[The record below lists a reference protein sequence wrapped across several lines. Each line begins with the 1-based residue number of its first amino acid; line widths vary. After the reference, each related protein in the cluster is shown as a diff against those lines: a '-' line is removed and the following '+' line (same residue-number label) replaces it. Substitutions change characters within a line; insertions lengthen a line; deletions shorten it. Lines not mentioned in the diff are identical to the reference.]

1 MKALLSTIL
10 TILLLLLAGGYFLAF
25 TKDGNNILKPVINS
39 YLTQKVKGADVKIDD
54 FTLNPDHVVIFATIN
69 HMIKANLD
77 SDFDLSNNS
86 FNAIYTIKADK
97 IETKNIKLDKKVYI
111 KGKAI
116 GDIEKSIISGFG
128 KIANSDIAYKL
139 DLIDNKPKNIVA
151 KIDKAKLAELLTLA
165 GEKPY
170 ANGVVNLVANIPSLD
185 EKHLKGKANLT
196 LTNCRVN
203 SNLVQKDFKVKL
215 PNKTTFNLNSSAILS
230 QNSINVDAKLLSS
243 LGNIFIKN
251 LNYNLKSKYLKTPY
265 IVNIA
270 HLENLNS
277 LTHMKLRGTLKAN
290 GNIHIKKGHISL
302 SSYTKSFGGD
312 TNVIY
317 SGDKAIATLKNI
329 STKTIFYKLRM
340 KPYTDAKVTAKV
352 DIESIKNLNGKFY
365 LTADGTNSRYNLK
378 KLYNFD
384 IDRNV
389 KYHLISKG
397 TLKQHK
403 IFAKA
408 DIKDNIAN
416 IKLQN
421 IVYDLKSSYFK
432 SPYEIYVDNL
442 SKLNYITKQKLIG
455 DLKIVGKISQ
465 TKDLIVTGH
474 TNKFNGA
481 EEFKLKN
488 NLLSAN
494 VKSAKLTQ
502 IQKTLSYPLMIEA
515 NADATLSYDLKSSI
529 GSLSLIMK
537 QAKMIPNQLT
547 KIIAGL
553 GAVDLSKEHY
563 NDTKL
568 DAKLSKNLINF
579 NFHAISKAVTLSI
592 KNGLIYQPSKKLNAH
607 LVVTMGNK
615 NLKLKIKGTTNNPK
629 IALDSS
635 AVQDILKSKVEE
647 KLKKK
652 FDSTKEEIK
661 DKLKDKIKNTIFK
674 DLF

>member
-10 TILLLLLAGGYFLAF
+10 TILLLLLGGGYFLAF

-97 IETKNIKLDKKVYI
+97 IETKDIKLDKKVYI

-243 LGNIFIKN
+243 LGNLFIKD

-265 IVNIA
+265 IVDIA

-290 GNIHIKKGHISL
+290 GNIDIKKGHISL

-416 IKLQN
+416 MKLQN

-502 IQKTLSYPLMIEA
+502 IQKTLSYPLMLEA

-592 KNGLIYQPSKKLNAH
+592 KNGLIYQPSKKLDAH
-607 LVVTMGNK
+607 LVATMGNK

-635 AVQDILKSKVEE
+635 IVQDILKSKVEE
-647 KLKKK
+647 KLKKR
-652 FDSTKEEIK
+652 FDSKKEEIK
-661 DKLKDKIKNTIFK
+661 DKLEDKIKNTLFK
-674 DLF
+674 NLF